1 MADTRLEDP
10 MTGETWTWARLDPA
24 HLALVEETEKAI
36 GEAFVV
42 VYAPGDPRR
51 DMPATTPLSPAPL
64 TDAELERLRSLEAKV
79 GGVAVAYTKPH

>member
-1 MADTRLEDP
+1 MEDP

-36 GEAFVV
+36 GDAIVV

-51 DMPATTPLSPAPL
+51 DLPASLPLSFASL
-64 TDAELERLRSLEAKV
+64 TDAEVEQLRSLEAKV
-79 GGVAVAYTKPH
+79 GGIAVAYTKPH